1 VNQKTIMSELKSKH
15 EMVIEIVNQVA
26 SIAAKL
32 GIVHNST
39 DDVSLDG
46 RHITIRGNKLLYFGS
61 CGYLG
66 LEHDERLKQGAI
78 EAIHKYGTQFSSS
91 RAYVSSG
98 YYQES
103 EQLLSEI
110 FGNKPLLLLQSL
122 TVGHMSNIPIIVGND
137 DAIILDSQ
145 VHDSVQTAVQLL
157 KSRDVHVEV
166 IRHNRMDMLESR
178 IKALKNNYQ
187 KIWYMADGV
196 YSMQGDFAPVKDLF
210 RMADQHEQL
219 HLYIDDIHGMS
230 WTGPHGSGYVL
241 SQGDYHPRLYLS
253 TGLTKA
259 FGTAGGLLIYPE
271 EATFNLIKNTSKA
284 FIFSIQMPPMVLGAT
299 IAAAKIHLSDEIY
312 LMQDEM
318 RTKME
323 FFNNTAKRLGLPLIN
338 ETLSPIGFIGV
349 GKPDVGYNMVRRM
362 MNQGYYFNLSVFP
375 SVSYNNTGLRIPVNR
390 LHTFEDI
397 ENLLTEISIQLPQA
411 LSDSQ
416 SSMSE
421 IFKHFKLV
429 A

>member
-1 VNQKTIMSELKSKH
+1 MSELRSKH

-32 GIVHNST
+32 GIVHNNT
-39 DDVSLDG
+39 DDVTLDG
-46 RHITIRGNKLLYFGS
+46 RHITIRGNKMLYFGS
-61 CGYLG
+61 CGYMG

-78 EAIHKYGTQFSSS
+78 EAVHRYGTQFSSS
-91 RAYVSSG
+91 RAYVSSA
-98 YYQES
+98 YYKES
-103 EQLLSEI
+103 EDLLSKMF
-110 FGNKPLLLLQSL
+110 FGKPLLLLQSL
-122 TVGHMSNIPIIVGND
+122 TVGHMTNIPIIVGND
-137 DAIILDSQ
+137 DAVIMDSQ

-157 KSRDVHVEV
+157 KNRDVHVEL

-178 IKALKNNYQ
+178 IKALRNDYQ

-196 YSMQGDFAPVKDLF
+196 YSMQGDLSPVKELY
-210 RMADQHEQL
+210 RLADQYEQL

-230 WTGPHGSGYVL
+230 WAGPNGTGYVL
-241 SQGDYHPRLYLS
+241 SEGHYHPRLYLT
-253 TGLTKA
+253 TGLTKG

-271 EATFNLIKNTSKA
+271 EKTFNLIKNTGKA
-284 FIFSIQMPPMVLGAT
+284 FIFSIQMPPMILGAT
-299 IAAAKIHLSDEIY
+299 IESAKIHLSDEIY
-312 LMQDEM
+312 TMQDDL
-318 RTKME
+318 RSKME
-323 FFNNTAKRLGLPLIN
+323 FFNVTAKKLGLPLIN

-375 SVSYNNTGLRIPVNR
+375 SVAYNNTGLRIPINR
-390 LHTFEDI
+390 MHTFADI
-397 ENLLTEISIQLPQA
+397 ENLLKEIATQLPMA
-411 LSDSQ
+411 LEDSH